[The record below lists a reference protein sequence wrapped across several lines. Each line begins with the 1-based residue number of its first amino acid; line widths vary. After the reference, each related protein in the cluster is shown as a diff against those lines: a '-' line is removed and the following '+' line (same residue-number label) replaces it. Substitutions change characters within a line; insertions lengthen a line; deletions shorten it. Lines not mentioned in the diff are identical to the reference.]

1 MLWTSG
7 QHASMS
13 TTSGSC
19 TLAST
24 GGRGGD
30 PQPSNPQ
37 QGTSL
42 GTCVTVVQSRG
53 LLQSGDLMQSRDLLQ
68 PPHWLV
74 QLTL

>member
-19 TLAST
+19 TGGE
-24 GGRGGD
+24 GGR
-30 PQPSNPQ
+30 PSNPQ
-37 QGTSL
+37 RGTSL

-53 LLQSGDLMQSRDLLQ
+53 LLQSGDLVQSRDLLQ